1 MFSKTK
7 SFQIVNEIVN
17 LIVVF
22 NHQKMSFIFNV
33 ITIH

>member
-22 NHQKMSFIFNV
+22 NPPKISFIFNV